1 MSGPA
6 ARFMG
11 ALRSTDDASTRAAK
25 ECARLQDVVTDLQ
38 KKLEV
43 AHDERRTATTSLKVA
58 ERALGKLERDKGK
71 LETQVVHLEHEVQK
85 QANLAKASVAEVS
98 TLQANL
104 NSTEKRAAV
113 LAKRDAKQR
122 GAKGVG
128 FVDASLEALREENA
142 ALRAQLTQTREDFRA
157 TGRAN
162 GAAKAAG
169 AAEADGL
176 RRRLVAAEKEL
187 AHLKNVARGTS
198 PAKRPKSAGAEAR
211 DETDT
216 EVRLRGEL
224 SDCQRRLAEAEAAK
238 REAERGLA
246 RYESSAARR
255 AEETFASG
263 WEEMRR
269 DYHTKLELERQR
281 ADTAERN
288 ARADAAEVARLRRRL
303 SVLEES
309 IATAPP
315 EKGATSVVDGGAA
328 YEQLEREVCS
338 LRAVARR
345 RATALEERDLA
356 LEAMQRRVDANAH
369 AYANDIRK
377 VKRDASRHQAA
388 AAAADR
394 EIEMQY
400 ERYRKA
406 LDEQKREKISA
417 QEILRK
423 SMVGRAAAAFA
434 SLNGDRTT

>member
-1 MSGPA
+1 
-6 ARFMG
+6 
-11 ALRSTDDASTRAAK
+11 
-25 ECARLQDVVTDLQ
+25 
-38 KKLEV
+38 
-43 AHDERRTATTSLKVA
+43 
-58 ERALGKLERDKGK
+58 
-71 LETQVVHLEHEVQK
+71 
-85 QANLAKASVAEVS
+85 
-98 TLQANL
+98 
-104 NSTEKRAAV
+104 
-113 LAKRDAKQR
+113 
-122 GAKGVG
+122 
-128 FVDASLEALREENA
+128 
-142 ALRAQLTQTREDFRA
+142 
-157 TGRAN
+157 
-162 GAAKAAG
+162 
-169 AAEADGL
+169 
-176 RRRLVAAEKEL
+176 
-187 AHLKNVARGTS
+187 
-198 PAKRPKSAGAEAR
+198 
-211 DETDT
+211 
-216 EVRLRGEL
+216 
-224 SDCQRRLAEAEAAK
+224 
-238 REAERGLA
+238 
-246 RYESSAARR
+246 
-255 AEETFASG
+255 
-263 WEEMRR
+263 MRR